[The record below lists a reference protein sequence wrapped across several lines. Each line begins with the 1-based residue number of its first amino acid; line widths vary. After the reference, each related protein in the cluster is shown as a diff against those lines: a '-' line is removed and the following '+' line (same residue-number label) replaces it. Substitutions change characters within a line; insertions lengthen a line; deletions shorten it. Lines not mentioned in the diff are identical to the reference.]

1 MDIKT
6 YVAEKK
12 KQLASLIKEV
22 GKTAHLVIIQAN
34 DDPASDTYIRGKLA
48 DCQEVGI
55 KATHIKLTTDTS
67 ETELLNIVKK
77 YNEDVSVNGI
87 IVQMPLPKHIN
98 EETVKLAVDPRK
110 DVDGFHP
117 LSKFQTCTPKGII
130 DFLSDA
136 GFDFVGKNA
145 IVIGRSNIV
154 GKPLAAMLLAK
165 HANVVMLHSRTKKED
180 MDFYLAH
187 ADLICV
193 AVGKKWLLN
202 NQTLK
207 KSAYVI
213 DVGINRI
220 DGVLYG
226 DACPQLDVAF
236 QTPVPGGVGLL
247 TRFALISNVWEAANH
262 GI

>member
-6 YVAEKK
+6 YVAQKK
-12 KQLASLIKEV
+12 LQLAALIKSS
-22 GKTAHLVIIQAN
+22 GKTPHLVIVQAN
-34 DDPASDTYIRGKLA
+34 DDAASDTYIRGKLA

-55 KATHIKLTTDTS
+55 KATHVKLPTTISQRD
-67 ETELLNIVKK
+67 LLEAVNR
-77 YNEDVSVNGI
+77 YNEDPSVNGI
-87 IVQMPLPKHIN
+87 IVQMPLPRQID
-98 EETVKLAVDPRK
+98 EECVKLAVNPQK

-117 LSKFQTCTPKGII
+117 LSKFKTCTPKGIV
-130 DFLSDA
+130 DFLSEV
-136 GFDFVGKNA
+136 GFDFIGKNA

-154 GKPLAAMLLAK
+154 GKPLAAMLLAR
-165 HANVVMLHSRTKKED
+165 HANVVMLHSRTQKED

-187 ADLICV
+187 ADLVCV

-202 NQTLK
+202 DQKLK

-213 DVGINRI
+213 DIGINRI
-220 DGVLYG
+220 DGILYG
-226 DACPQLDVAF
+226 DARPNLDVAL

-247 TRFALISNVWEAANH
+247 TRLALISNVWEATNH

>member
-6 YVAEKK
+6 YVAQKK
-12 KQLASLIKEV
+12 LQLAALIKAS
-22 GKTAHLVIIQAN
+22 GKTPHLVIVQAN
-34 DDPASDTYIRGKLA
+34 DDPASDTYIRGKLT

-55 KATHIKLTTDTS
+55 KATHVKLPITTS
-67 ETELLNIVKK
+67 EADLLSVVNR
-77 YNEDVSVNGI
+77 YNEDQSVDGI
-87 IVQMPLPKHIN
+87 IVQMPLPRHID
-98 EETVKLAVDPRK
+98 EERVKLAVNPLK

-117 LSKFQTCTPKGII
+117 LSKFKTCTPKGII
-130 DFLSDA
+130 DFLSEA

-154 GKPLAAMLLAK
+154 GKPLAAMLLAR
-165 HANVVMLHSRTKKED
+165 HANVVMLHSRTLKED

-187 ADLICV
+187 ADLVCV
-193 AVGKKWLLN
+193 AVGKKWLLD
-202 NQTLK
+202 NQLLK

-226 DACPQLDVAF
+226 DARPNLDVAF